1 VSHARILKP
10 AFTQRVKTS
19 KPILINTLLTSTIT
33 QHPLRTDHGLVELPV
48 CLRGLAFLISW
59 AAVNRSVALMTLAL
73 ILKTR
78 FTALSVM
85 VLACVT
91 SLPAAAQSL
100 DYDVFKTK
108 VEPIFLQKRPSH
120 ARCVVCHAAA
130 NHAFSLQPLDKGATT
145 WTEEQSRKNFEMV
158 SRIVRPGNPDAS
170 LLLRQPLAHEAG
182 GQEFHSGGRQ
192 FATKDDP
199 AWKTMA
205 DWVRAAK

>member
-1 VSHARILKP
+1 MGGCKQERP
-10 AFTQRVKTS
+10 A
-19 KPILINTLLTSTIT
+19 LT
-33 QHPLRTDHGLVELPV
+33 
-48 CLRGLAFLISW
+48 F
-59 AAVNRSVALMTLAL
+59 AL
-73 ILKTR
+73 IPQRRLA
-78 FTALSVM
+78 ALAVF
-85 VLACVT
+85 VLGCAA

-145 WTEEQSRKNFEMV
+145 WTEEQSRKNFAMV
-158 SRIVRPGNPDAS
+158 LRIVRPGNPDAS
-170 LLLRQPLAHEAG
+170 LLLLQPLAHEAG

-199 AWKTMA
+199 AWKIIA
-205 DWVRAAK
+205 DWVRAGG

>member
-1 VSHARILKP
+1 MTFA
-10 AFTQRVKTS
+10 
-19 KPILINTLLTSTIT
+19 LLAKS
-33 QHPLRTDHGLVELPV
+33 
-48 CLRGLAFLISW
+48 
-59 AAVNRSVALMTLAL
+59 
-73 ILKTR
+73 R
-78 FTALSVM
+78 FSALSIL
-85 VLACVT
+85 VLAGAA

-100 DYDVFKTK
+100 DYEVFKTK
-108 VEPIFLQKRPSH
+108 VEPIFLQRRPSH

-130 NHAFSLQPLDKGATT
+130 NHAFSLQPLDKGATN

-170 LLLRQPLAHEAG
+170 LLLRQPLAQEAG

-192 FATKDDP
+192 FTTKDDP

>member
-1 VSHARILKP
+1 
-10 AFTQRVKTS
+10 
-19 KPILINTLLTSTIT
+19 
-33 QHPLRTDHGLVELPV
+33 
-48 CLRGLAFLISW
+48 
-59 AAVNRSVALMTLAL
+59 MTLAL
-73 ILKTR
+73 IPKPR
-78 FTALSVM
+78 FTALSIL
-85 VLACVT
+85 VLACAA

-120 ARCVVCHAAA
+120 ARCVVCHAPA
-130 NHAFSLQPLDKGATT
+130 NHAFNLQPLDKGATT

>member
-1 VSHARILKP
+1 
-10 AFTQRVKTS
+10 
-19 KPILINTLLTSTIT
+19 
-33 QHPLRTDHGLVELPV
+33 
-48 CLRGLAFLISW
+48 
-59 AAVNRSVALMTLAL
+59 MTLAR
-73 ILKTR
+73 IKSR
-78 FTALSVM
+78 FAALSIL
-85 VLACVT
+85 VLAGAAARPV
-91 SLPAAAQSL
+91 AAQSL

-108 VEPIFLQKRPSH
+108 VEPVFLQKRPGH

-158 SRIVRPGNPDAS
+158 SRLVRPGNPDAS

-199 AWKTMA
+199 AWKTIS
-205 DWVRAAK
+205 DWVSAAK